1 MIKDE
6 GEQNFSNKETSKMK
20 SNEIST
26 IDVESNKKSRSID
39 EQNLKGENISAKSRS
54 SSTSEESFSEK
65 QNMQSTKDRVE
76 RSRKRKTIDSKL
88 LKYYP
93 NVPGKTVEKF

>member
-1 MIKDE
+1 MIEDE

-20 SNEIST
+20 SDEISV
-26 IDVESNKKSRSID
+26 IDAESNRRSRSID
-39 EQNLKGENISAKSRS
+39 EQNLKDEYTSAKSRS
-54 SSTSEESFSEK
+54 SSTSGESYSEK
-65 QNMQSTKDRVE
+65 QKMQSTKDRVE
-76 RSRKRKTIDSKL
+76 RNRKRKTTDPKL

>member
-39 EQNLKGENISAKSRS
+39 EQNLKVVVPQKKVLVRNRTCK
-54 SSTSEESFSEK
+54 
-65 QNMQSTKDRVE
+65 V
-76 RSRKRKTIDSKL
+76 RKIE
-88 LKYYP
+88 LKEA
-93 NVPGKTVEKF
+93 GKGRL